1 VRSYAFRSESA
12 PTGCIVIDRLPSFH
26 AETALVTGATGFIGS
41 HLAERLVAAGAR
53 VRGLARDAAK
63 GAWLA
68 GRGVEIIQGDLTD
81 AESLRRAARGCTIV
95 FSVAG
100 WTGQPH
106 SAEVARRVSVEG
118 VRGLIEAAIDAGARR
133 VVHTSSIA
141 AYGLFADGVIN
152 ETWPLRAVDLYG
164 AIKAQSE
171 AAALSYATRIEV
183 SVIRPAL
190 VYGPRGGTWTTRLFD
205 AVRRGIPILVDGG
218 HGTFH
223 PCYIDNLIDG
233 YVLAALHPE
242 AVGEAFTLVD
252 GVTTWREFVGYYA
265 RMMGRPARRAS
276 LAPLRLALRLAAAW
290 SQISRQPLLVAPN
303 AIDFLAGASRYSN
316 AKAQRRLGWS
326 PRVPLEE
333 GMRRT
338 EAWLRQSGRLA

>member
-1 VRSYAFRSESA
+1 MSGVDGLVNGAFSSDA
-12 PTGCIVIDRLPSFH
+12 PSFKG
-26 AETALVTGATGFIGS
+26 ERALVTGATGFVGS
-41 HLAERLVAAGAR
+41 HLAERLVAAGAH
-53 VRGLARDAAK
+53 VRGLARSAAK

-68 GRGVEIIQGDLTD
+68 ARVVEIVEGDLTD
-81 AESLRRAARGCTIV
+81 AESLRRAARGCTRV

-100 WTGQPH
+100 WTGRPH
-106 SAEVARRVSVEG
+106 SQEVARRVSVEG
-118 VRGLIEAAIDAGARR
+118 TRRLIEAAIDAGARR

-141 AYGLFADGVIN
+141 AYGLFANGVID

-171 AAALSYATRIEV
+171 AAALAHADRIEV

-205 AVRRGIPILVDGG
+205 AVRRGIPILAGGG

-223 PCYIDNLIDG
+223 PCYIDNLIDA
-233 YVLAALHPE
+233 YLLAALRPE
-242 AVGEAFTLVD
+242 AAGEAFTLVD

-265 RMMGRPARRAS
+265 RMIGRPARRAP
-276 LAPLRLALRLAAAW
+276 LAPLRLTLRLVTAW
-290 SQISRQPLLVAPN
+290 SKISRQPPLAAPN
-303 AIDFLAGASRYSN
+303 AIDFLAGACRYSN

-326 PRVPLEE
+326 PRVSLDE

-338 EAWLRQSGRLA
+338 EAWLRQSGRLT